1 MNCKRM
7 ITSGTEQV
15 LTLLIPVS
23 FNIPVSV
30 NILGIIVLVTGD
42 FNLLETPLWQ
52 VDIPSTKIASKDGVL
67 KSESSSQCSD
77 TSSVV

>member
-23 FNIPVSV
+23 FNVPVSV

-52 VDIPSTKIASKDGVL
+52 VDIPSTKIASKDCVL